1 MFSTTLTPAQNTHVA
16 LMRTL
21 ARGFADLPM
30 VLKGGT
36 ALLLCYGL
44 DRFSEDLDFDAPK
57 RFNVVTRVERLLQG
71 VATRYDI
78 RVVKDTETVQRLKV
92 HYEAKAIF
100 SRSAPHTPGVQRL
113 LKIETSFRQAPV
125 AEDVRMHE
133 GIRVYALPRLVEQK
147 LKALAQRTTAR
158 DLYDVAFLLRTH
170 PNAFNPLSWQTLRE
184 AAQDLNALE
193 ARFLPAFEDD
203 AILNPEQL
211 PDLLLQLQAALET
224 LP

>member
-1 MFSTTLTPAQNTHVA
+1 MFGTALTPEQTTHVV
-16 LMRTL
+16 LMQTL

-57 RFNVVTRVERLLQG
+57 RFNVVTRVERLLQS
-71 VATRYDI
+71 VANRYDI

-100 SRSAPHTPGVQRL
+100 SRSAPHAPGVQRL

-170 PNAFNPLSWQTLRE
+170 RNAFNPLSWQTLRE

-203 AILNPEQL
+203 ALLNPE
-211 PDLLLQLQAALET
+211 
-224 LP
+224 